1 MGVAATDKPVRAEGL
16 EVNEV
21 ADGLVV
27 YQDGPERVHYL
38 NNTAALVFELCT
50 GTNSVEGIT
59 DLLRAAFGLDAP
71 PAAEVASCIEQL
83 RSQEVLR

>member
-1 MGVAATDKPVRAEGL
+1 MAGVATDKPVQVDGL

-50 GTNSVEGIT
+50 GDHSVEQIAALVQ
-59 DLLRAAFGLDAP
+59 DAFGLEAAP
-71 PAAEVASCIEQL
+71 QPEVVSCIAQL
-83 RSQEVLR
+83 RDQGVLR

>member
-1 MGVAATDKPVRAEGL
+1 MASATDKPVRADGL

-27 YQDGPERVHYL
+27 YQDAPEQVHYL

-50 GTNSVEGIT
+50 GDNSVARIVELVQ
-59 DLLRAAFGLDAP
+59 DAFGLDAKP
-71 PAAEVASCIEQL
+71 EAEIESCVAEL
-83 RSQEVLR
+83 RQQGVLR

>member
-1 MGVAATDKPVRAEGL
+1 MPGTAKDKPTRADGL

-38 NNTAALVFELCT
+38 NNTAALVFELCN
-50 GTNSVEGIT
+50 GANSVDRIT
-59 DLLRAAFGLDAP
+59 DLLRATFGLEAP
-71 PAAEVASCIEQL
+71 PAAEVASCVEQL
-83 RSQEVLR
+83 RSQGVLK

>member
-1 MGVAATDKPVRAEGL
+1 MTGAARDKPVRVEGL

-50 GTNSVEGIT
+50 GDHSVTQIVGLVQ
-59 DLLRAAFGLDAP
+59 DAFGLDSAP
-71 PAAEVASCIEQL
+71 ETEVVTCVAEL
-83 RSQEVLR
+83 RDQGVLR